1 MKYFVCYLF
10 CIRISFY
17 LLIVFNSLIISCCL
31 VIFDQRRLIID
42 RLVQPSVFVSQFLLF
57 GHRQRHI
64 VLPHEALSVEVY
76 REAGHNCAEACDYH
90 EVDRY
95 F

>member
-1 MKYFVCYLF
+1 VKYFVYYLIF
-10 CIRISFY
+10 ISISFH

-31 VIFDQRRLIID
+31 LILNRRCLIID